1 LPSTIEKLYRER
13 AGQKF
18 AILLVDIKEQP
29 EQVAGWV
36 KAKGITAPVLLD
48 QDGAV
53 TSAYRV
59 TATPTVYLIGRDGR
73 LVARAS
79 GTRPWNNA
87 ASRQLLD
94 VLIAAPTRRG
104 Q

>member
-1 LPSTIEKLYRER
+1 MPSTIERLYRER

-18 AILLVDIKEQP
+18 AILLIDIKEDP
-29 EQVAGWV
+29 ERVAAWV
-36 KAKGITAPVLLD
+36 KARGITVPVLVD

-53 TSAYRV
+53 TSVYRV
-59 TATPTVYLIGRDGR
+59 TATPTVFLIGRDGR

-87 ASRQLLD
+87 PSRELLD
-94 VLIAAPTRRG
+94 VLLKTPAKPSR
-104 Q
+104 